1 MKKIINLAVK
11 NPVTV
16 LMAVLAILLLGK
28 ISYDKLNVELLPS
41 LNSPRLFVEIN
52 AGERPPEE
60 IEKQFVKNM
69 ESMIS
74 RQSDVKNVSSVIK
87 VGIAR
92 ITVEY
97 AWRKDMDEAFLDL
110 EKAMNS
116 FTQDTRISELK
127 ITQNDPNTAPV
138 ILIGLSHNKIKDM
151 AELRRMA
158 DSYVRNEL
166 MRVDGIADVT
176 LSGDEIS
183 NMIIETDPYK
193 LEAFNLTVDNIAS
206 RIQESN
212 QRISGG
218 RVSELGLQYLV
229 TGVNMLTDEES
240 FGNIILGY
248 KATETSTGTSAAASN
263 EFIPVSKAPI
273 YLRDVAD
280 IRFENKVP
288 ENIVRVNG
296 ERSIGIS
303 VYKEIDY
310 NTVQAV
316 DGLKE
321 RLSQIEKALPGYEF
335 NIISNQATF
344 INNSIGEVKNSAVMG
359 VILAVL
365 VLFVFLRRVG
375 TTLIVSLSIPISIV
389 ATFNMMYFGGLTLN
403 IMTLGGLALGAG
415 MLVDNAIVVI
425 ESIFRNQERGL
436 SVREAILCGTSEV
449 AGAVTA
455 STLTTIVVFLP
466 IVYLHGA
473 TGELF
478 KDEAWTVTFS
488 LLSSLFVAILVI
500 PTLYDKIFGKKKQ
513 SNNDAKSL
521 QIKGYGAFL
530 KRLLNRRGMV
540 IIGAV
545 VLVVATCFII
555 PFVGTEFMPK
565 AEGNTVNLRVKMSEG
580 TRLERTS
587 SAVAGIEKMIF
598 NMTQDSGCVVYSH
611 VGSGASSQNMVFE
624 GDNTATMKVVLS
636 DKSKLSPDELISELS
651 EQTRGVEGLELS
663 FFQDENSLG
672 SLIGS
677 EGAPL
682 VVEIKGE
689 ELDVLSELTNRAKTA
704 VDSVDCLYNVVSS
717 VENGAPEIIITVNRV
732 VAGMNNINVSSIISQ
747 IQQHLD
753 GKEAGQMDY
762 RGEMRDIIVK
772 VPGISLSDLNN
783 LIITNGEKKFRLI
796 ELAEIKESVAPKE
809 IYRNNQNRIAKIT
822 ANIDENIS
830 LDKAAEKVR
839 EAVSGIDLPPN
850 YSINVTGEEE
860 KRSESI
866 HSLLLALVLSVVLVY
881 MVMASQFESLLHPFT
896 ILLTIPLAVV
906 GAIWLFFVTGT
917 TINIMGVIGIVMLVG
932 IAVNNSII
940 LVDRIGQIKDSGVD
954 LEEAIAQAG
963 QQRIRPI
970 LMTSLTTIL
979 ALVPM
984 SLGIG
989 EGADLSAPMAI
1000 AVIGGLLTSTLL
1012 SLIVIPCVYYVFESA
1027 KMRLMKKNR

>member
-87 VGIAR
+87 VGTAR

-303 VYKEIDY
+303 VYKEMDY

-689 ELDVLSELTNRAKTA
+689 
-704 VDSVDCLYNVVSS
+704 
-717 VENGAPEIIITVNRV
+717 
-732 VAGMNNINVSSIISQ
+732 
-747 IQQHLD
+747 
-753 GKEAGQMDY
+753 
-762 RGEMRDIIVK
+762 
-772 VPGISLSDLNN
+772 
-783 LIITNGEKKFRLI
+783 
-796 ELAEIKESVAPKE
+796 
-809 IYRNNQNRIAKIT
+809 
-822 ANIDENIS
+822 
-830 LDKAAEKVR
+830 
-839 EAVSGIDLPPN
+839 
-850 YSINVTGEEE
+850 
-860 KRSESI
+860 
-866 HSLLLALVLSVVLVY
+866 
-881 MVMASQFESLLHPFT
+881 
-896 ILLTIPLAVV
+896 
-906 GAIWLFFVTGT
+906 
-917 TINIMGVIGIVMLVG
+917 
-932 IAVNNSII
+932 
-940 LVDRIGQIKDSGVD
+940 
-954 LEEAIAQAG
+954 
-963 QQRIRPI
+963 
-970 LMTSLTTIL
+970 
-979 ALVPM
+979 
-984 SLGIG
+984 
-989 EGADLSAPMAI
+989 
-1000 AVIGGLLTSTLL
+1000 
-1012 SLIVIPCVYYVFESA
+1012 
-1027 KMRLMKKNR
+1027 